1 VRGCVDRHRIDVRG
15 MRYAVR
21 VHGGMAAS
29 ATAVLLHGFAGSA
42 DDWREIDEPLA
53 AAGIRTIAVDLPGH
67 GGTDAPTDLLRYAP
81 GETADDLLSILSA
94 VGVGCAHWV
103 GYSMGARI
111 ALRVALDAPVR
122 TASLALESASTGI
135 GDDVARAERC
145 SRDEALASE
154 IERRGIEWFVPYW
167 ESRPIFATQAF
178 LPAERQEAQRARR
191 LRQRP
196 EGLARSLR
204 ASGQGATPDLTP
216 QLGAIACPAL
226 LIAGTEDAPYVA
238 HARRIAGELRSASVR
253 IVPEAGHNVH
263 LERPEEFTRALLDHL
278 ASVRREDPAGA
289 PSSLPRS
296 LPCP

>member
-1 VRGCVDRHRIDVRG
+1 
-15 MRYAVR
+15 MSYAVR
-21 VHGGMAAS
+21 AHGRVAAS

-42 DDWREIDEPLA
+42 DDWREIEEPLA
-53 AAGIRTIAVDLPGH
+53 AAGVRTIAIDLPGH
-67 GGTDAPTDLLRYAP
+67 GGTDAPTDLSRYATV
-81 GETADDLLSILSA
+81 ETADDLVSILSA
-94 VGVGCAHWV
+94 LGVGRAHWV

-111 ALRVALDAPVR
+111 ALRVALDAPAR
-122 TASLALESASTGI
+122 TTSLALESASTGI
-135 GDDVARAERC
+135 ADDVARAERRA
-145 SRDEALASE
+145 RDEALASE
-154 IERRGIEWFVPYW
+154 IETRGIEWFVPHW
-167 ESRPIFATQAF
+167 GSQPIFATQAS

-196 EGLARSLR
+196 AGLARSLR

-226 LIAGTEDAPYVA
+226 LIAGAEDAPYVA

-253 IVPEAGHNVH
+253 IVPGAGHNVH